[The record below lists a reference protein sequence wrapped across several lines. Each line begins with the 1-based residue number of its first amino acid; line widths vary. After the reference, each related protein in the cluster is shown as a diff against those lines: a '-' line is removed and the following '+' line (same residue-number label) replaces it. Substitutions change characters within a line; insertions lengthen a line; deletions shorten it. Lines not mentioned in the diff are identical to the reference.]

1 MAGGCHKEANM
12 ADAGQQEKKKS
23 KLKWIIVLL
32 LLVVVLGAGGFAAW
46 KFFLSAPEDPA
57 GQQLPLDA
65 GAAGEVSPKDARV
78 VTLPTFLV
86 NLADPLGR
94 RYIKLTLDVEV
105 VSPAAAA
112 ELESSQAKVRD
123 AIILLL
129 SSKSYV
135 DLAPLENK
143 ILLKNEIVTRLN
155 QILGGSKVVRVY
167 FTELVIQ

>member
-1 MAGGCHKEANM
+1 M
-12 ADAGQQEKKKS
+12 ADEDKEKKKGGAF
-23 KLKWIIVLL
+23 KWIILL
-32 LLVVVLGAGGFAAW
+32 LLLLILLGGGGFIAW
-46 KFFLSAPEDPA
+46 KYFLSKPA
-57 GQQLPLDA
+57 ADAEPQQVQMDQ
-65 GAAGEVSPKDARV
+65 GAQGEVSPKDAQV

-105 VSPAAAA
+105 VNPDVAA
-112 ELESSQAKVRD
+112 ELEGAQAKVRD
-123 AIILLL
+123 AVILLL
-129 SSKSYV
+129 SSKSYA

-143 ILLKNEIVTRLN
+143 ILLKNELVTRLN

>member
-1 MAGGCHKEANM
+1 MAE
-12 ADAGQQEKKKS
+12 AGQQEKKKS
-23 KLKWIIVLL
+23 KLKWIIALL

-46 KFFLSAPEDPA
+46 KFFLSAPEEPA
-57 GQQLPLDA
+57 GQQLPLDT
-65 GAAGEVSPKDARV
+65 GSTGEVSPKDARV

-105 VSPAAAA
+105 VSPEAAA

>member
-1 MAGGCHKEANM
+1 MAKRKERPVAEEEK
-12 ADAGQQEKKKS
+12 EKKKGG
-23 KLKWIIVLL
+23 KLKWIILIVLL
-32 LLVVVLGAGGFAAW
+32 LALLGGGGFVAW
-46 KFFLSAPEDPA
+46 KFFFSKPTGETDQP
-57 GQQLPLDA
+57 QQVQLDA
-65 GAAGEVSPKDARV
+65 NAQGESSPKDAQV

-105 VSPAAAA
+105 VNPEIAK
-112 ELESSQAKVRD
+112 ELEGAQAKVRD
-123 AIILLL
+123 AVILLL
-129 SSKSYV
+129 SSKSYA

-143 ILLKNEIVTRLN
+143 ILLKNELVTRLN